1 MSKVRTTAAEMSAFV
16 NAAQTLFGD
25 TIDTISRENIKAVVN
40 SVPGMKYPW
49 WLEKNSQFRAG
60 RGMYS
65 LSRVQA
71 YGMSGATAVATTA
84 PKVKTAPMPK
94 IRKTTKFT
102 PSAVSL
108 PPAPPPTVEVSQSA
122 VPTLSLTGVGTEAE
136 QFEHASLVPM
146 AARGYV
152 PFGHFNTVLSV
163 IQSNIFYPAFVTGLS
178 GNGKTMMIEQVCAKL
193 GREFVRVNVTAET
206 DEDDLIG
213 GFRLQD
219 GKTVWQNGPVVVAM
233 ERGAIL
239 LLDEVDLGTN
249 KLMCLQPVL
258 EGKPIYLKKINKV
271 VKPARGFNVLATA
284 NTKGQGSFDGKFV
297 GTNVLNEAFL
307 ERFPVTFEQEY
318 PAVKTEIKILMS
330 ALQAALSDGNVS
342 EISAEQAKASEF
354 VTNLVGWADGIRK
367 LYYEGGITEIISTRR
382 LVHIINAFVIF
393 GFNRRMAIEL
403 CLNRFDAD
411 TKIQFVDLYSKIDA
425 ELDGIVSPQPS
436 VSSSSEEQTVKT
448 APAESATSGVTPVVS
463 APTPAQPASSPN
475 APAAGNDMSTPS
487 SATSN
492 AASEVLEELKKLIG
506 TNIGAMA
513 GQGPWNPSG
522 NR

>member
-1 MSKVRTTAAEMSAFV
+1 MSKIRTTAAEMSAFV
-16 NAAQTLFGD
+16 NAAKALFGD
-25 TIDTISRENIKAVVN
+25 TVNTISRENIKMVVD

-49 WLEKNSQFRAG
+49 WLEKNSQYRSG

-65 LSRVQA
+65 LSQVQA
-71 YGMSGATAVATTA
+71 YGMSGAAAAVPAT
-84 PKVKTAPMPK
+84 KVKTATKMPK
-94 IRKTTKFT
+94 IRKMANFT
-102 PSAVSL
+102 PSAASL
-108 PPAPPPTVEVSQSA
+108 PPAPKPTVEVSQQA
-122 VPTLSLTGVGTEAE
+122 VPTMSLTGVGSEAE
-136 QFEHASLVPM
+136 QFEHASLVPIP
-146 AARGYV
+146 ARGYV

-163 IQSNIFYPAFVTGLS
+163 IKSGVFYPAFVTGLS
-178 GNGKTMMIEQVCAKL
+178 GNGKTMMIEQVCAQL

-271 VKPARGFNVLATA
+271 VRPAPGFNVLATA

-318 PAVKTEIKILMS
+318 PAIKTEIKILIG
-330 ALQAALSDGNVS
+330 ALQSALSDGNVS
-342 EISAEQAKASEF
+342 QVAAEQAKADEF
-354 VTNLVGWADGIRK
+354 VANLVGWADGIRK
-367 LYYEGGITEIISTRR
+367 LYYENGITEIISTRR

-403 CLNRFDAD
+403 CLNRFDTD
-411 TKIQFVDLYSKIDA
+411 TKTQFIDLYSKIDA

-436 VSSSSEEQTVKT
+436 GSSSSEEQTVMTVLDDNIQKSDSV
-448 APAESATSGVTPVVS
+448 PP
-463 APTPAQPASSPN
+463 
-475 APAAGNDMSTPS
+475 APAAGNDKA
-487 SATSN
+487 ATVT
-492 AASEVLEELKKLIG
+492 AADAVAAALEQFLKEK
-506 TNIGAMA
+506 MA
-513 GQGPWNPSG
+513 AGLS
-522 NR
+522 R